1 MSILLFI
8 VVGFIAG
15 LLARAIMPGRQHMGL
30 LKTALLGIAGSFLG
44 GFVIKLFTRTPIES
58 FEPAGLIG
66 SLLGALVLLG
76 IYIAVNRRMGH
87 RAV

>member
-1 MSILLFI
+1 MGILLFI

-30 LKTALLGIAGSFLG
+30 LKTTLLGIAGSVLG
-44 GFVIKLFTRTPIES
+44 GFVIKLFTSTPVER

-76 IYIAVNRRMGH
+76 IYIAINRRTGH
-87 RAV
+87 PAV